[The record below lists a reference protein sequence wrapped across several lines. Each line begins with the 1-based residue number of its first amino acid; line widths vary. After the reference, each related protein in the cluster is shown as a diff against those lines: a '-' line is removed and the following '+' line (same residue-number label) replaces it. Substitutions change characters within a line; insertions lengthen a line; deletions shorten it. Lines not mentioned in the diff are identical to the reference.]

1 MLRFRCALIGVF
13 IALATLTSAAHAQNT
28 GVAGDWR
35 EPGGS
40 VLRVFNCGSEVCMKV
55 MLLRRKDPLRFDIHD
70 PDPAKRSQPV
80 CYMQIGYAFHP
91 EGPDVAKD
99 GRIYDP
105 MSGHTYHAQM
115 HMEGDQLRLRGY
127 ILFPALGRTEKWE
140 RVTDFH
146 EQCH

>member
-1 MLRFRCALIGVF
+1 MLRLRYILIV
-13 IALATLTSAAHAQNT
+13 LAASLGIAHAQDP
-28 GVAGDWR
+28 GVTGDWR

-40 VLRVFNCGSEVCMKV
+40 VLRIFSCGTDVCMKV
-55 MLLRRKDPLRFDIHD
+55 MLLRTKNPLRIDIHD
-70 PDPAKRSQPV
+70 PDPARRSLPV
-80 CYMQIGYAFHP
+80 CYMQIGYGFHP

-115 HMEGDQLRLRGY
+115 HIEAGQLRLRGY
-127 ILFPALGRTEKWE
+127 ILFPALGRTEKWT

-146 EQCH
+146 QACH